1 MQGKKLAARLMQQK
15 IFNRKKGELNKV
27 YFPRQKWAGSGRK
40 EGNKT
45 VRGTV
50 SRDFLPHYFHDSN
63 LSGPLIYLVSISWIN
78 LHVQTILQCNRKGI
92 REISALA

>member
-1 MQGKKLAARLMQQK
+1 MQNAGEKTGCQTDATEDFQQEK
-15 IFNRKKGELNKV
+15 RRIEQSIFPKAEV
-27 YFPRQKWAGSGRK
+27 GRYR

-50 SRDFLPHYFHDSN
+50 SRDLLPHYFHDSN
-63 LSGPLIYLVSISWIN
+63 LFGPLIHMVSISWIN

-92 REISALA
+92 SEISALA